1 MNTLNEI
8 IGNAKIKNLQK
19 ENPCA
24 YHLSDTEFDTYN
36 RMRHSRCKKYNCCIP
51 QLWVALGQCST
62 IHDNALT
69 MDFMITLATT
79 KSDYYL
85 GPSETWDN
93 IFKNGPSDICGRAS
107 FRKF

>member
-1 MNTLNEI
+1 METQKLKTYKKKTHVPI
-8 IGNAKIKNLQK
+8 IKVIQNLIHII
-19 ENPCA
+19 ECDIADARN
-24 YHLSDTEFDTYN
+24 D
-36 RMRHSRCKKYNCCIP
+36 NCCIP
-51 QLWVALGQCST
+51 QLWVALEQCST

-93 IFKNGPSDICGRAS
+93 IFKNGPSDICGRHPLEN
-107 FRKF
+107 FKF

>member
-1 MNTLNEI
+1 MIHI
-8 IGNAKIKNLQK
+8 IECDIADARN
-19 ENPCA
+19 
-24 YHLSDTEFDTYN
+24 D
-36 RMRHSRCKKYNCCIP
+36 NCCIP

-62 IHDNALT
+62 IHGNALT

-93 IFKNGPSDICGRAS
+93 IFKNGPSDICGRHPLEN
-107 FRKF
+107 FKF